1 MSDIRGVADMRPVV
15 YLHRILYTRRSSVPS
30 IAAALIVSIAS
41 IVSVVTAKESNE
53 PLTVTTFD
61 QMPKIVQLPDGRLM
75 ALFQSLTGEM
85 QDVTARYS
93 KDAGHSWSAPETLL
107 KLPQEAG
114 GWGYFIAFVDREGEV
129 HIFFL
134 NDASTGTIRSEVP
147 ESVRHSEA
155 YQSRLDIWHVKST
168 NGRKGWQTPKM
179 IWKGR
184 AGDLQS
190 VIQLST
196 GRIILPISYMTSR
209 SWSNRGEGF
218 YAFTYTGKFET
229 SVLYSDDAG
238 DTWQSSSSVLKV
250 PTPDITTI
258 LGAVEPVVLELKDGR
273 VWMLIRT
280 QMGRFHESFSADGAE
295 WSRPQPMDLLSS
307 DSPAGLIRLKDG
319 RILLI
324 WNNCLRFPYAY
335 GGRQVLHAAVS
346 EDEGRTWHGYRE
358 VARDPYREQPPTPNG
373 DHGVSYPFPVLTLD
387 GKVIFS
393 MWVETG
399 TRRSVVAFD
408 PKWLDET
415 KQSED
420 FSSGLGKWSTFGTR
434 GVELVPHPQKTGARL
449 FSLTKPEAEW
459 PAGAVWNFPYGRMG
473 RLRLRLLLRPGFKS
487 LNIGLT
493 DHFST
498 PFDEEDRFHNLF
510 NVSIDEG
517 RLAKTVLLKASKW
530 YELELR
536 WNTARRECRIVVDG
550 HQVAVVPQNRAGEGA
565 GYLRL
570 RSMAS
575 SKDQA
580 GMLIERTDAW
590 TAW

>member
-1 MSDIRGVADMRPVV
+1 MRAVV
-15 YLHRILYTRRSSVPS
+15 YLHRILFPRSLAVPS
-30 IAAALIVSIAS
+30 IAAAFIVGIAG
-41 IVSVVTAKESNE
+41 IVSVVTAKSDE

-75 ALFQSLTGEM
+75 ALFQRLTGEM

-93 KDAGHSWSAPETLL
+93 KDNGYSWSAPDTLL

-129 HIFFL
+129 HVFVL
-134 NDASTGTIRSEVP
+134 NDANTGTIRSEVP
-147 ESVRHSEA
+147 ERMRHSEA
-155 YQSRLDIWHVKST
+155 YLSRLDIWHIKSI

-218 YAFTYTGKFET
+218 YAFTYAGKFET

-258 LGAVEPVVLELKDGR
+258 EGAVEPVVLELKDGR

-358 VARDPYREQPPTPNG
+358 VARDPYRKQPPPPSG
-373 DHGVSYPFPVLTLD
+373 DHGVSYPFPVLTRD
-387 GKVIFS
+387 GKVVFS

-399 TRRSVVAFD
+399 VRRSVVEID

-415 KQSED
+415 TQSDD
-420 FSSGLGKWSTFGTR
+420 FSSGLDKWSTFGTR
-434 GVELVPHPQKTGARL
+434 GVELVPHPQKTGVRL
-449 FSLTKPEAEW
+449 LSLTKPEASW
-459 PAGAVWNFPYGRMG
+459 PAGAVWNFPYGRTG
-473 RLRLRLLLRPGFKS
+473 RLRLRLMLKPGFKS

-493 DHFST
+493 DHFSA

-510 NVSIDEG
+510 NVSIDEEG
-517 RLAKTVLLKASKW
+517 RLAKTVKLEASRW

-536 WNTARRECRIVVDG
+536 WNTARRECRIVVAG
-550 HQVAVVPQNRAGEGA
+550 RQVAVVPQNRAGEGA

-580 GMLIERTDAW
+580 GILIELTEAW